1 MLRCSRVKFIFS
13 ILFILCSIYLLIF
26 YYTFFS
32 NFEDDD
38 FNINIYYQPRKLYT
52 KFESCTFETCF
63 DLSKCKSKNLKLY
76 VYPNNEQSQEPSLI
90 YSKFL
95 SILRKLPYTTT
106 NASEACLFILS
117 IDTIDRDRISEN
129 YVKDIDAQILNL
141 PKDIWNDGRNH
152 LIFNFYHGT
161 YPDYSDH
168 NLGFNYSKAMIARS
182 SFSASKLRYNFDMS
196 FPLFHPDHTFTKYE
210 AMNEKLKMKRI
221 EAEDKYFVS
230 FKGKRYVYG
239 IGSETRD
246 SLHHLHNGHN
256 IIMATTCKHNNDW
269 KKFEDSRCEKDN
281 EMYDQY
287 DYNDLLRNST
297 FCLTPRGRRLASFRF
312 LEALKAGCIPV
323 ILSDDW
329 VLPFSEIINWDN
341 GVVYT
346 PENMTFLL
354 INQLGKLTYSKVEEM
369 KNFGQQV
376 YWKYLSNYESII
388 ETSINIVFE
397 RVRALQKKLLNKLN

>member
-1 MLRCSRVKFIFS
+1 MCVKVIEKS
-13 ILFILCSIYLLIF
+13 VG
-26 YYTFFS
+26 
-32 NFEDDD
+32 
-38 FNINIYYQPRKLYT
+38 
-52 KFESCTFETCF
+52 CTFETCF
-63 DLSKCKSKNLKLY
+63 DLSKCKSNNLKLY
-76 VYPNNEQSQEPSLI
+76 VYPNNEQSQEPSLV

-95 SILRKLPYTTT
+95 SILRKSPFITT

-129 YVKDIDAQILNL
+129 YVRDIDSQIAKL
-141 PKDIWNDGRNH
+141 PKEIWNDGKNH
-152 LIFNFYHGT
+152 LIYNFYHGT
-161 YPDYSDH
+161 YPDYADH

-182 SFSASKLRYNFDMS
+182 SFSASKLRSNFDMS
-196 FPLFHPDHTFTKYE
+196 FPLFHPDHTFTKRE
-210 AMNEKLKMKRI
+210 ASNEKNKMKRLKD
-221 EAEDKYFVS
+221 EDKYFIT

-246 SLHHLHNGHN
+246 SLHHLHNGQS

-269 KKFEDSRCEKDN
+269 KKFEDSRCERDN

-329 VLPFSEIINWDN
+329 VLPFGEIINWN
-341 GVVYT
+341 EGVVFT

-354 INQLGKLTYSKVEEM
+354 VDQLGRLTFNKVEEM
-369 KNFGQQV
+369 KKFGQKV

-397 RVRALQKKLLNKLN
+397 RVRLARKNASVMSN

>member
-1 MLRCSRVKFIFS
+1 MIHVIKRKKYFVLIVI
-13 ILFILCSIYLLIF
+13 FILLYTLVIY
-26 YYTFFS
+26 
-32 NFEDDD
+32 NFIIPPIDDD
-38 FNINIYYQPRKLYT
+38 NFDISLFYQQRREPIESNDCTFQKCFNISRCLGN
-52 KFESCTFETCF
+52 
-63 DLSKCKSKNLKLY
+63 DLKLY
-76 VYPNNEQSQEPSLI
+76 VYPNNEEAQEPSLV

-95 SILRKLPYTTT
+95 SILRKLKYTTT
-106 NASEACLFILS
+106 DPSEACLFILS

-129 YVKDIDAQILNL
+129 YIRDVDAQILKL
-141 PKDIWNDGRNH
+141 PKDIWNNGMNH

-161 YPDYSDH
+161 YPDYADH

-182 SFSASKLRYNFDMS
+182 SFSASKLRYNFDIS
-196 FPLFHPDHTFTKYE
+196 FPLFHADHTFTKKD
-210 AMNEKLKMKRI
+210 AMKEKVKMKRYQK
-221 EAEDKYFVS
+221 EDKYFVS

-246 SLHHLHNGHN
+246 SLHHLHNGEN

-281 EMYDQY
+281 EMYDHY

-297 FCLTPRGRRLASFRF
+297 FCLAPRGRRLASFRF
-312 LEALKAGCIPV
+312 LESLKAGCIPV

-329 VLPFSEIINWDN
+329 VLPFDEIVNWNN

-346 PENMTFLL
+346 PENMSFLL
-354 INQLGKLTYSKVEEM
+354 IDQLGRLTYDQVKEM
-369 KNFGQQV
+369 RKFGEDI

-388 ETSINIVFE
+388 ETSIDIIFN
-397 RVRALQKKLLNKLN
+397 RVKIAKKQLKMN